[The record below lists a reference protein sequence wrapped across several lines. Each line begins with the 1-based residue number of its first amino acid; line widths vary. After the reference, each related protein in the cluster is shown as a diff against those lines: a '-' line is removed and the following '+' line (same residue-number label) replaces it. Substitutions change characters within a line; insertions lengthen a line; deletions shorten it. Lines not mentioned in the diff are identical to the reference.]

1 MDTPAVCRCGHLGD
15 RDRSDHENTVQPGHG
30 ACVEEGCQCEKF
42 TYMAPTTIVYLS
54 EAERQFLAYYLNGA
68 GEEMAMECARDY
80 GEKRDFQ
87 TMLSTLAQRM
97 GVW

>member
-1 MDTPAVCRCGHLGD
+1 
-15 RDRSDHENTVQPGHG
+15 
-30 ACVEEGCQCEKF
+30 
-42 TYMAPTTIVYLS
+42 MAPTTIVYLS